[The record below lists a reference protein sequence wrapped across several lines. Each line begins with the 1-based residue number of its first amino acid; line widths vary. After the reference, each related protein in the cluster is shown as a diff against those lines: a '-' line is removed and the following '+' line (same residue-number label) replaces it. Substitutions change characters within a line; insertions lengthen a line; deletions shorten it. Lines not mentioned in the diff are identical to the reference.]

1 MSTTETSTRDYR
13 PTYRLSSGVSK
24 REEAT
29 AWPSLPNGIS
39 DFSRIFFSR
48 FAMFI
53 WECWFMKHKHNSSIH
68 HILLYQ
74 RKKYRFLHATS
85 RSSSTKLAEIK
96 TFMRG
101 IHRSS
106 DSYLD
111 LGEGQSR
118 RCHGTKRNMRALVNT
133 LLHNTKFWI
142 RHWSYRTV
150 ITLVRALKLVVRT
163 CLRNQCTI

>member
-1 MSTTETSTRDYR
+1 MTVPAKWDIGFF
-13 PTYRLSSGVSK
+13 P
-24 REEAT
+24 
-29 AWPSLPNGIS
+29 
-39 DFSRIFFSR
+39 DFFSR
-48 FAMFI
+48 CAMFI
-53 WECWFMKHKHNSSIH
+53 WECWFVQHKHNSSIH

-96 TFMRG
+96 TFMTG

-111 LGEGQSR
+111 FEEGQSR
-118 RCHGTKRNMRALVNT
+118 SCHGTKRNMRALVNT

-142 RHWSYRTV
+142 RHWSYRNYSS
-150 ITLVRALKLVVRT
+150 A
-163 CLRNQCTI
+163 CLEACCTDVFT